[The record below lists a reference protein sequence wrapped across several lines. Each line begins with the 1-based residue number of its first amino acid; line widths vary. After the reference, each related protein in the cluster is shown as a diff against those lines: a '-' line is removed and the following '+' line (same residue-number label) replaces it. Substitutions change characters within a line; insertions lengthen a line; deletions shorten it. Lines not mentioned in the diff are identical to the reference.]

1 MDVVKFKCTEVLKD
15 GVCMSI
21 EMWFIINNSN
31 NALLQDNKAAEIDFI
46 GRSPNYTAVA
56 KIRIN

>member
-1 MDVVKFKCTEVLKD
+1 MDVIKFYFTEVLKD

-21 EMWFIINNSN
+21 EMRFIINNSN
-31 NALLQDNKAAEIDFI
+31 NAFLQDNKAAEIGFI
-46 GRSPNYTAVA
+46 GRSPNYIAVA